1 MGKNLITNKSNKM
14 ADEKEEKEFTFM
26 VQRAGNEV
34 PEKVVKKESELDRF
48 EKEYLYNNLL
58 SAFVNNTAENQEKFL
73 QYISDIAQEIDTTSP
88 PTSEA

>member
-1 MGKNLITNKSNKM
+1 M

-88 PTSEA
+88 PPSEA

>member
-1 MGKNLITNKSNKM
+1 M
-14 ADEKEEKEFTFM
+14 AEETEEKQFTFM

-48 EKEYLYNNLL
+48 EKEYLYGNLIN
-58 SAFVNNTAENQEKFL
+58 AFNNNTAENQERFIQSIL
-73 QYISDIAQEIDTTSP
+73 EEIPNPIITSQ

>member
-1 MGKNLITNKSNKM
+1 M

-58 SAFVNNTAENQEKFL
+58 SAFVNNTADNQEKFL

>member
-1 MGKNLITNKSNKM
+1 
-14 ADEKEEKEFTFM
+14 M

>member
-1 MGKNLITNKSNKM
+1 M
-14 ADEKEEKEFTFM
+14 ADDKEEKEFTFM